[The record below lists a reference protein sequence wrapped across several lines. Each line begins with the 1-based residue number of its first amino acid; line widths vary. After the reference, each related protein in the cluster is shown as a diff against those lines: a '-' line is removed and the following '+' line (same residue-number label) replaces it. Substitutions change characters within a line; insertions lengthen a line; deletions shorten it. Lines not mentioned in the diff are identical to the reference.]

1 MSSVPSSDLA
11 CKELVELI
19 TDYLEE
25 ALSDEDRTRFE
36 DHLVRCGG
44 CREYLQQMRSVIGL
58 SRQLS
63 EEPLPESVR
72 DELLAVFRR
81 WKSGR

>member
-19 TDYLEE
+19 TDYLEA

-36 DHLVRCGG
+36 DHLVMCGG
-44 CREYLQQMRSVIGL
+44 CGEYLRQMRSVIGL
-58 SRQLS
+58 SRKLS
-63 EEPLPESVR
+63 EEPLAESVR
-72 DELLAVFRR
+72 DELLTIFRR
-81 WKSGR
+81 WKSGS

>member
-1 MSSVPSSDLA
+1 MSSVPSGDLA

-25 ALSDEDRTRFE
+25 ALSDDDRIRFE
-36 DHLVRCGG
+36 THLVICGG
-44 CREYLQQMRSVIGL
+44 CREYLRQMRSVIGL
-58 SRQLS
+58 SRKLS

-72 DELLAVFRR
+72 GELLTIFRR
-81 WKSGR
+81 WKSES

>member
-25 ALSDEDRTRFE
+25 ALSDEDRARFE
-36 DHLVRCGG
+36 GHLVTCGG
-44 CREYLQQMRSVIGL
+44 CKEYLQQMRSVIGL
-58 SRQLS
+58 SRKLS

-72 DELLAVFRR
+72 DELLTVFRR
-81 WKSGR
+81 WKSER